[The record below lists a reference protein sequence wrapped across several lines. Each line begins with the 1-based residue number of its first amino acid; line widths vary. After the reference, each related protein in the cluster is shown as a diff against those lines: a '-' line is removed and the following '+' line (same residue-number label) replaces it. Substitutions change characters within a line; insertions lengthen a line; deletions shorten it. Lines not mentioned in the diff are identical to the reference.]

1 MSRLYSKTLFF
12 LLMLATFGCKTYIPQ
27 INSEILAN
35 AQNGNAVDQFELG
48 KIYFEAGWKQP
59 LLTKSSARSNNL
71 DEAEKWLVKSADQG
85 HIAAKFYV
93 SYLFQN
99 KSNDECSLNCLK
111 KAALEGIAEAQYRL
125 GVTYLTDDSNTP
137 KDLAV
142 AYKWMILS
150 AKDDYERYNHA
161 WKLINHYDISHLEI
175 SKGQKM
181 AKEHVEEF
189 GISKSIYPEK

>member
-35 AQNGNAVDQFELG
+35 AQNDNAVAQFELG

-59 LLTKSSARSNNL
+59 LLTKSGTMSKNL
-71 DEAEKWLVKSADQG
+71 DQAEQWFVKAADQG
-85 HIAAKFYV
+85 HIAAKFYL
-93 SYLFQN
+93 YFLFQ
-99 KSNDECSLNCLK
+99 KKFNDECPSDCLR

-125 GVTYLTDDSNTP
+125 GVTYLTDDFNTP
-137 KDLAV
+137 KDLSV
-142 AYKWMILS
+142 AYKWMLLS
-150 AKDDYERYNHA
+150 AQDDYEHYNRA
-161 WKLINHYDISHLEI
+161 WNLINHHNISHLEI

-181 AKEHVEEF
+181 AKEHFEEF